1 MLSPKTAWIT
11 AAVATLA
18 ALALPGA
25 ARGDAVT
32 QWNINASGAIFAA
45 GPTAH
50 ASTLSFAMVQGA
62 VYDAVNAIDGGYE
75 PYLDK
80 PPANPGD

>member
-1 MLSPKTAWIT
+1 MHSPKTASLT

-18 ALALPGA
+18 ALAMPGT

-50 ASTLSFAMVQGA
+50 ASTL
-62 VYDAVNAIDGGYE
+62 N
-75 PYLDK
+75 
-80 PPANPGD
+80 